1 MRRLFMPVVLLLAA
15 PLVAAETT
23 RLPLTVAERISA
35 CAEVEDS
42 DPARAVALADS
53 VLDEPISASPL
64 QRADALGCRGW
75 AMTRVDRRDDAKRD
89 AHALHAI
96 AAALSTGAER
106 VRLLRRSG
114 GILHRAGDR
123 VGAVDFYSQALK
135 DAEAQ
140 GLEAERIPLLVNLGV
155 MQSEFEE
162 HERARVNYEQAL
174 ALMQRTGDFRYEAPV
189 QFNLAL
195 NLRGQERDAEA
206 IPHLRR
212 ALELMQQSGMGGPR
226 QLVSAKLA
234 LAESLLVTGSVDA
247 STQLVAE
254 VRAGD
259 ASAFDDDVLMQ
270 LAMLEAAR
278 LAESGDAQAA
288 LEALDRIDTA
298 RLTDIPL
305 WGLLKRRADLL
316 ERLGRHAEAVATL
329 RRITALR
336 EATLRSQN
344 HERLAALDSHLRDRE
359 QRAELER
366 LHAAGAEQDRQMLA
380 NQRLQWAGLSIA
392 ALLLLI
398 GSAMLIWQRRMNRR
412 LYMASQTD
420 PLTGL
425 ANRRAAAERLRALSS
440 ESTSTALLLID
451 IDHFKQVN
459 DDLGHDI
466 GDEVLICVARR
477 LRERA
482 GEGSLVARWGGEE
495 FLVVVPHS
503 SAEAAAALAELLR
516 REFARPI
523 DTHNGSVVAHASIG
537 IANLPLP
544 GAGARPEHWHA
555 SLQLADA
562 ALYLA
567 KRSGRDAWACYWI
580 EHAISDWPV
589 ERLGRESSLAR
600 SLGVITPTS
609 SRPLREPVATVPRQ
623 AMPGA

>member
-1 MRRLFMPVVLLLAA
+1 MRRLLIAVLLLLAA
-15 PLVAAETT
+15 PLLAAET
-23 RLPLTVAERISA
+23 RLPLTIAERISA

-53 VLDEPISASPL
+53 VLDEPISVGAV

-75 AMTRVDRRDDAKRD
+75 AMTRVDRRDEAKRD
-89 AHALHAI
+89 AHALHAL
-96 AAALSTGAER
+96 ASVLPTSAER

-123 VGAVDFYSQALK
+123 VGAVDFYAQALK

-140 GLEAERIPLLVNLGV
+140 ELEAERIPLLVNLGV

-195 NLRGQERDAEA
+195 NLRGQDRDAEA

-212 ALELMQQSGMGGPR
+212 ALDLMQQSGMGGPR

-234 LAESLLVTGSVDA
+234 LAESLLVTGSADA
-247 STQLVAE
+247 SAQLVAE

-278 LAESGDAQAA
+278 LAESGDPQAA
-288 LEALDRIDTA
+288 LQALDRIDTA
-298 RLTDIPL
+298 RLADIPL

-316 ERLGRHAEAVATL
+316 ERLGRHAEAVSTL

-366 LHAAGAEQDRQMLA
+366 LQAASAEQERQMLA
-380 NQRLQWAGLSIA
+380 NQRLQWAGVSTA

-398 GSAMLIWQRRMNRR
+398 GSAMLLWQRRMNRR

-425 ANRRAAAERLRALSS
+425 ANRRAAAERLRALGL

-466 GDEVLICVARR
+466 GDEVLVCVARR

-482 GEGSLVARWGGEE
+482 GSDALVARWGGEE
-495 FLVVVPHS
+495 FLVVVPQS
-503 SAEAAAALAELLR
+503 SASAATLLADALRGEL
-516 REFARPI
+516 ARPI
-523 DTHNGSVVAHASIG
+523 DTHNGSVVARASIG

-544 GAGARPEHWHA
+544 GTSARPDDWHA

-580 EHAISDWPV
+580 ERAIPDWPV
-589 ERLGRESSLAR
+589 ERLGRDSTLAR
-600 SLGVITPTS
+600 SLGLITPTA
-609 SRPLREPVATVPRQ
+609 SRPLREPLASMPRQ
-623 AMPGA
+623 AAPAA